1 MAGKVSKT
9 LEKYGTIA
17 QHQLAI
23 RQSGFFGFV
32 TTKILNRFLAV
43 SQDVLLNTGGQALPD
58 LQAKLALQ
66 THANLLLHTYLIL
79 KQPLSYFV

>member
-32 TTKILNRFLAV
+32 TTKILNRFLMIAYR
-43 SQDVLLNTGGQALPD
+43 
-58 LQAKLALQ
+58 
-66 THANLLLHTYLIL
+66 NLVFKFACYMMQNLTDNGEA
-79 KQPLSYFV
+79 SS

>member
-32 TTKILNRFLAV
+32 TTKILNRFLVEEAV
-43 SQDVLLNTGGQALPD
+43 KRSIVEQISCTTIGRFLKSGTDKTASVTLLAE
-58 LQAKLALQ
+58 
-66 THANLLLHTYLIL
+66 
-79 KQPLSYFV
+79 S